1 MLHGMDCEKLAPKF
15 AQANISLEE
24 FLTMSD
30 ARMKEIGIEMPFHRA
45 AIRLGLFKF
54 FNAKWTKKSLYVPV
68 NLKSHIS
75 SLDLVYVLSNLL
87 RDLIVM
93 KSQLIYYQ
101 QLNLK
106 IDRDNAERFLKL
118 DFIHKFQAHLQE
130 LETLM
135 KKVKPAERPLLIKKE
150 MPKKL
155 SKKKVLTVGISCAF
169 LSLVAFKF
177 FCKK

>member
-1 MLHGMDCEKLAPKF
+1 MACEKLAPSF

-30 ARMKEIGIEMPFHRA
+30 ARMMEIGIEMPYHRA

-68 NLKSHIS
+68 NLKSHVS
-75 SLDLVYVLSNLL
+75 ALDVVYVLSNVL
-87 RDLIVM
+87 RQVVVM

-101 QLNLK
+101 GLK
-106 IDRDNAERFLKL
+106 IDLNRDNAERFLKL
-118 DFIHKFQAHLQE
+118 DFIHKFQEHLQDIE
-130 LETLM
+130 ALM
-135 KKVKPAERPLLIKKE
+135 KKMKPAERPLLIKKE

-155 SKKKVLTVGISCAF
+155 NKKYVLGASCAL
-169 LSLVAFKF
+169 LSLFAFTF
-177 FCKK
+177 FLKK